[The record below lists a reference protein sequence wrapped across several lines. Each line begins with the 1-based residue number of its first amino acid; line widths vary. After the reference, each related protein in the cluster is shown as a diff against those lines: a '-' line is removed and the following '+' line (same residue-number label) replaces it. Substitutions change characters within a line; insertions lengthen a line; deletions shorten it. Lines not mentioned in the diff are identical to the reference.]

1 MHQPWASLLIK
12 GIKIHEG
19 RVWNSSH
26 RGRLWI
32 HSSSKEPDP
41 EIVKME
47 MENHEVTEEIAWPV
61 GALLGF
67 VTVDEVLPQEE
78 YREKYPNGLSTS
90 PYVFVCEGRDSN
102 YVIWSRI
109 AYLFF
114 TCENFVAD
122 FL

>member
-47 MENHEVTEEIAWPV
+47 MENHEVTDEIAWPV

-78 YREKYPNGLSTS
+78 YREKYS
-90 PYVFVCEGRDSN
+90 
-102 YVIWSRI
+102 
-109 AYLFF
+109 
-114 TCENFVAD
+114 
-122 FL
+122 